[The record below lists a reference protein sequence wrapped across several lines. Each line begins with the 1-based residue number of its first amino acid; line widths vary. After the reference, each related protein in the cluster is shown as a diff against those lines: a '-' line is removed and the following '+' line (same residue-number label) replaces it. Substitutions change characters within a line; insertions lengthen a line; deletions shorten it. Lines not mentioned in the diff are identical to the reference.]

1 VQRKHSSSAFPSRR
15 RRNKLSSWHL
25 DNHSQNLPDILP
37 VCRSQE
43 MRLSALLDWNCKLFA
58 FMMISHIFL
67 SATIATWKY
76 RKHYVDMIDS
86 ESTM

>member
-15 RRNKLSSWHL
+15 HRNKSSSWHL

-43 MRLSALLDWNCKLFA
+43 MRPSALLDWNCKFFA
-58 FMMISHIFL
+58 SMMTSHIFL
-67 SATIATWKY
+67 STAIA
-76 RKHYVDMIDS
+76 S
-86 ESTM
+86 